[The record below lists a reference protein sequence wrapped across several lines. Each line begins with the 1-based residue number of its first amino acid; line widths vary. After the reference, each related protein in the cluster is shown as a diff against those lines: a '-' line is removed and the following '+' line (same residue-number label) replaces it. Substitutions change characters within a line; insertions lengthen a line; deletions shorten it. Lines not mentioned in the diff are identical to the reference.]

1 MTGSSAPWDPR
12 VVVLPRACSAV
23 AQNDPDSSPCPV
35 CVPLYLASFRWLL
48 HCWERRVVADRS
60 EGCLLN
66 PGCQR
71 ITSCSSTKPARKT
84 QLQRG
89 KRRAAKRL
97 PTRRT
102 DKCHATPAMTAGRTC
117 LSGLISWPFH
127 VLKAPRYAI
136 SPSAEPRPS
145 RRQTILRGDR
155 SSASPLPE
163 QRQGRSACVFAYHT
177 SLSVNREMLP
187 YVGPMCPCDAKTIP
201 FHRFGLRSGCL

>member
-1 MTGSSAPWDPR
+1 MACGVLVVTYGACLRQKAATVTGSSASWDPR
-12 VVVLPRACSAV
+12 VLLLPLKCSLI

-145 RRQTILRGDR
+145 ARTGP
-155 SSASPLPE
+155 SSRTA
-163 QRQGRSACVFAYHT
+163 
-177 SLSVNREMLP
+177 
-187 YVGPMCPCDAKTIP
+187 
-201 FHRFGLRSGCL
+201 GLRLGQQPPAQDVCMCVCISHLTKCK